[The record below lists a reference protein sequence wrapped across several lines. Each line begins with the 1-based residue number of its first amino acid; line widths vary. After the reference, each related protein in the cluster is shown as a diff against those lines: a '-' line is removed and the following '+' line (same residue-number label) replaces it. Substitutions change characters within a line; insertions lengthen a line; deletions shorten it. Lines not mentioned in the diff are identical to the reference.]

1 MNHMKKMLF
10 ILLLITHSALA
21 EQDKYYNMV
30 ADLMDKQDLK
40 PWKADY
46 SVAPFF
52 TMNGRVFYITINDF
66 GKIVENTLDQCN
78 DMDAYFD
85 RKGATNLCK
94 EHIYEGIK
102 EIVAYS
108 RDKTI
113 SNRAWMIGS
122 EYAADTHNPIPSMN
136 IFDFNGWAAGI
147 RVAKYK
153 GY

>member
-1 MNHMKKMLF
+1 LNSFAKAFLILLF
-10 ILLLITHSALA
+10 ITYPALA
-21 EQDKYYNMV
+21 VQDKYYNRV
-30 ADLMDKQDLK
+30 ADLMDKQNLQG
-40 PWKADY
+40 WKADY
-46 SVAPFF
+46 SAVPFF

-66 GKIVENTLDQCN
+66 GKIVENTFDQCN
-78 DMDAYFD
+78 DMDAYLD
-85 RKGATNLCK
+85 RKGATDACT

-113 SNRAWMIGS
+113 SDRAWVLGS
-122 EYAADTHNPIPSMN
+122 RYAADTHNPIPDMN

-147 RVAKYK
+147 RVAKSK